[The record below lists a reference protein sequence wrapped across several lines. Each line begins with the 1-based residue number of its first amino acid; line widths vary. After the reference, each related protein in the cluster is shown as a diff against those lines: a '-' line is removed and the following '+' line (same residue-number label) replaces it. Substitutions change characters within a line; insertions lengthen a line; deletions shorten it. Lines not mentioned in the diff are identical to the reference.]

1 MARHILD
8 LREGSPDA
16 VLRRVVLQ
24 LVGSPCIPSPSP
36 RIYAFV
42 PPSHCRTNNPQLWRL
57 DWWDR
62 EYVQRFDKFRRNDPW
77 DDLESYMN
85 WEPGS
90 WNDRGFTV
98 AQGDGLFKHTD
109 RTKIWSV

>member
-1 MARHILD
+1 M
-8 LREGSPDA
+8 S
-16 VLRRVVLQ
+16 
-24 LVGSPCIPSPSP
+24 
-36 RIYAFV
+36 
-42 PPSHCRTNNPQLWRL
+42 
-57 DWWDR
+57 
-62 EYVQRFDKFRRNDPW
+62 RFDKFRRNDPW

-85 WEPGS
+85 VRETRWRVAEAAAFLAHNPMPTHVQWEPGS